1 MNEITLIEPSMADV
15 LKAIEAAT
23 DLSPGRKT
31 HWSCSIRQICIGI
44 GRPPESVAGRWS
56 GVNAAIQRLHHA
68 HVGCNPKTLSN
79 HKANVKA
86 CLAWFAGVKNL
97 PKHGMALSPTWVT
110 LRAEIPDEFRRD
122 RLSGLIRFA
131 SATAVKPIG
140 VNEDVLN
147 EYMKYRAATTALAAD
162 DAARRRIA
170 RAWNACVDDIAGWP
184 RQRLAEP
191 PVKSLTK
198 VPWEC
203 FPEKL
208 RQEIET
214 YLEGFKKVRRGI
226 RGKRIR
232 PCKQITIDTRRR
244 ELQAFAR
251 MAVKAGYPTG
261 SLESLADLLD
271 PDLVEEVLNAYWQ
284 ESGEE
289 PRKWT
294 IDLAWKLLAV
304 ARQTNCLPEDDLT
317 KLDEI
322 RAALEEH
329 RDGGIT
335 EKNLNVIRAV
345 LTEGVWNKVVRLP
358 RAMMV
363 EARRDRHTAPMKAA
377 VNASIAVAVAILS
390 IAPVRLNNLIKIK
403 LDENLIKPGGLDGPY
418 WLAFPKED
426 VKNRVQLQHKI
437 LTEIGELIDEYIDDY
452 RPVLVRKFNAAWLF
466 PGETGEVKTSRTLSL
481 QISDRV
487 FDATGL
493 RLTVHQFRH
502 AAAAIFIKANP
513 GQYERAR
520 QLLGHKN
527 ITTTMRFY
535 IALETTFANEAFNDL
550 IKKRLNEEL
559 EPAE

>member
-31 HWSCSIRQICIGI
+31 HWSCSVRQICVGI
-44 GRPPESVAGRWS
+44 GRPPESIPGRWS
-56 GVNAAIQRLHHA
+56 GVNAALQRLHHA
-68 HVGCNPKTLSN
+68 HLGCNPKTLSN

-86 CLAWFAGVKNL
+86 CLAWFAGIRNL
-97 PKHGMALSPTWVT
+97 PKRGAVLSPVWAA
-110 LRAEIPDEFRRD
+110 LWARIPDRPRRQ

-131 SATAVKPIG
+131 SAKDLAPDDI
-140 VNEDVLN
+140 NEEVFED
-147 EYMKYRAATTALAAD
+147 YMQYRAATTALAAG

-170 RAWNACVDDIAGWP
+170 RAWNACVDEIPQWP
-184 RQRLAEP
+184 RQRLLEP

-198 VPWEC
+198 VPWES

-208 RQEIET
+208 RQEIES
-214 YLEGFKKVRRGI
+214 YLDGFKKVRRGI

-232 PCKQITIDTRRR
+232 PSKQITIDTRRR

-251 MAVKAGYPTG
+251 MAVKQGYPID
-261 SLESLADLLD
+261 SLKSLADLLD
-271 PDLVEEVLNAYWQ
+271 PALVEEVLDAYW
-284 ESGEE
+284 EKGAAE
-289 PRKWT
+289 PQKWT
-294 IDLAWKLLAV
+294 IDLAWKLLSV
-304 ARQTNCLPEDDLT
+304 ARETKCLPEDDLA

-345 LTEGVWNKVVRLP
+345 LTEGVWDKVVRLP

-377 VNASIAVAVAILS
+377 VNASIAVAIAIQS

-418 WLAFPKED
+418 WLVFPKED
-426 VKNRVQLQHKI
+426 VKNRVPLQHKI
-437 LTEIGELIDEYIDDY
+437 LPEIGELIDEYINDF
-452 RPVLVRKFNAAWLF
+452 RPILLRRFNAPWLF
-466 PGETGEVKTSRTLSL
+466 SGENGGVKTSRTLSL
-481 QISDRV
+481 QITDRV
-487 FDATGL
+487 FEATGL

-502 AAAAIFIKANP
+502 AAAAIFIKAFP

-527 ITTTMRFY
+527 IATTMRFY
-535 IALETTFANEAFNDL
+535 VALETTFANEAFNDI
-550 IKKRLNEEL
+550 IKKRLDEEL

>member
-15 LKAIEAAT
+15 LKAIEAAA

-31 HWSCSIRQICIGI
+31 HWSCSVRQICVGI
-44 GRPPESVAGRWS
+44 GRPPESIPGRWS
-56 GVNAAIQRLHHA
+56 GVNAALQRLHHA
-68 HVGCNPKTLSN
+68 HLGCNPKTLSN

-86 CLAWFAGVKNL
+86 CLAWFAGIRNL
-97 PKHGMALSPTWVT
+97 PKRGAVLSPVWAA
-110 LRAEIPDEFRRD
+110 LWARIPDRPRRQ
-122 RLSGLIRFA
+122 RLSGPVRFA
-131 SATAVKPIG
+131 SAKDLAPDGI
-140 VNEDVLN
+140 NEEVFED
-147 EYMKYRAATTALAAD
+147 YMQYRAATTALAAD
-162 DAARRRIA
+162 NAARRRIA
-170 RAWNACVDDIAGWP
+170 RAWNTCVDEIPQWP
-184 RQRLAEP
+184 RQRLLEP

-198 VPWEC
+198 VPWES

-208 RQEIET
+208 RQQIET

-232 PCKQITIDTRRR
+232 PSKQVTIDTRRR

-251 MAVKAGYPTG
+251 MAVKQGYPTA

-271 PDLVEEVLNAYWQ
+271 PDLVEEVLNAYW
-284 ESGEE
+284 EASGEE

-294 IDLAWKLLAV
+294 IELAWKLLSV
-304 ARQTNCLPEDDLT
+304 ARETKCLPESDIA
-317 KLDEI
+317 KLEEI

-345 LTEGVWNKVVRLP
+345 LTEGVWDKVVRLP

-363 EARRDRHTAPMKAA
+363 QARRDRHTAPMKAA
-377 VNASIAVAVAILS
+377 VNASIAVAIAIES

-418 WLAFPKED
+418 WLVFPKED

-437 LTEIGELIDEYIDDY
+437 LPEIGELIDEYINDY
-452 RPVLVRKFNAAWLF
+452 RPILLRRFNTPWLF
-466 PGETGEVKTSRTLSL
+466 SGENGGVKTSRTLSL
-481 QISDRV
+481 QITNRV
-487 FDATGL
+487 FEATGL

-502 AAAAIFIKANP
+502 AAAAIFIKAFP

-527 ITTTMRFY
+527 ISTTMRFY
-535 IALETTFANEAFNDL
+535 VALETTFANEAFNDI
-550 IKKRLNEEL
+550 IKKRLDAEL

>member
-1 MNEITLIEPSMADV
+1 MTEIELLEPSMADV
-15 LKAIEAAT
+15 LKAIEAAS
-23 DLSPGRKT
+23 DLSSSKKT
-31 HWSCSIRQICIGI
+31 HWSCSVRQICIGI

-56 GVNAAIQRLHHA
+56 AVNAAIQRLHHA
-68 HVGCNPKTLSN
+68 HLGCNPKTLSN

-86 CLAWFAGVKNL
+86 CLAWFAGAKNL
-97 PKHGMALSPTWVT
+97 PEHGMTLSPAWVT
-110 LRAEIPDEFRRD
+110 LRAKLPDRFRRN

-131 SATAVKPIG
+131 SAKAIEPSE
-140 VNEDVLN
+140 VNEETLD
-147 EYMKYRAATTALAAD
+147 EYMKYRAVTTALAAN

-170 RAWNACVDDIAGWP
+170 RTWNACVDDIAGWP
-184 RQRLAEP
+184 RQRLGEP

-198 VPWEC
+198 APWES
-203 FPEKL
+203 FAERL
-208 RQEIET
+208 RQQIES
-214 YLEGFKKVRRGI
+214 YLDGFKKVRRGI

-232 PCKQITIDTRRR
+232 PSKQVTIDTRRR

-251 MAVKAGYPTG
+251 MAVKSGYPTV

-271 PDLVEEVLNAYWQ
+271 PDLVEEVLNAYWE

-294 IDLAWKLLAV
+294 IDLAWKLLSV
-304 ARQTNCLPEDDLT
+304 ARETKCLPEDDLA

-345 LTEGVWNKVVRLP
+345 LTEGVWDKVVRLP
-358 RAMMV
+358 RALMV
-363 EARRDRHTAPMKAA
+363 EARRDRHTAPLKAA
-377 VNASIAVAVAILS
+377 VNASIAVAIAILS

-418 WLAFPKED
+418 WLVFPKED

-437 LTEIGELIDEYIDDY
+437 LPEIGELIDEYANDY
-452 RPVLVRKFNAAWLF
+452 RPILLRRFNTPWLF
-466 PGETGEVKTSRTLSL
+466 SGENGGVKTSRTLSL
-481 QISDRV
+481 QITDRV
-487 FDATGL
+487 FAATGL

-502 AAAAIFIKANP
+502 AAAAIFIKAFP

-527 ITTTMRFY
+527 IATTMRFY
-535 IALETTFANEAFNDL
+535 VALETTFANEAFNEI
-550 IKKRLNEEL
+550 IKKRLDEEL
-559 EPAE
+559 EAAE